1 MSIQTDDRNRV
12 FAKFLGAIYAPES
25 DEFDMYGVIDTIK
38 DTIEKGENG
47 KHFFKPSEMPFDTD
61 YNWVMALCN
70 KITLL
75 KFGIFIGKLYC
86 RITDYENMYFIIE
99 SGDVT
104 SNNEAILDACHKFLK
119 SYKNG

>member
-12 FAKFLGAIYAPES
+12 FAKFLGATYAPES
-25 DEFDMYGVIDTIK
+25 DEFEMYGIIDTIE
-38 DTIEKGENG
+38 DGENE

-61 YNWVMALCN
+61 YNWIMAVCN
-70 KITLL
+70 KIISLGFTLS
-75 KFGIFIGKLYC
+75 IGELYS
-86 RITDYENMYFIIE
+86 RITYYENIYFIIE